1 MNRKVSLVR
10 VLKDLFM
17 QQSCITLCSYLIIG
31 GVSFCLSYLLCDGEC
46 LEYLLRE
53 YGDKVLPCM
62 GILWG
67 FTIAAYAFLFHLD
80 KDKIA
85 MASSKEAENGKNP
98 YEVSCSTFSISILF
112 QLVTLLSFFFYIL
125 FHCPF
130 FFCITISFTLLSIW
144 TLFDVTLNLFAL
156 RTIFKQPK

>member
-1 MNRKVSLVR
+1 MNREVPLVK

-31 GVSFCLSYLLCDGEC
+31 SVSFCLSYLLCDGEC

-62 GILWG
+62 GILLG
-67 FTIAAYAFLFHLD
+67 FTITAYAFLFHLD
-80 KDKIA
+80 KEKIA
-85 MASSKEAENGKNP
+85 IASEEAENGKNP

-112 QLVTLLSFFFYIL
+112 QLVTLLNFFLYIL

-130 FFCITISFTLLSIW
+130 LFCITISFTLLSIW
-144 TLFDVTLNLFAL
+144 TLCDVTLILFSL